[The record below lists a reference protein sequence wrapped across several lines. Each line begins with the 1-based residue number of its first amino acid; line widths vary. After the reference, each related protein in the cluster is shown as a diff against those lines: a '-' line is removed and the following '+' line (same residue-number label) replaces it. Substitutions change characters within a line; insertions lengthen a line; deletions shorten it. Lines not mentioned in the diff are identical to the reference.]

1 MSHIVAIKL
10 KIHDLDALIAA
21 TKALG
26 VEFMRDQK
34 THRAFASNVGQ
45 CDYAIRVPGN
55 DRAYE
60 VGVVREATGDYT
72 LQSDFW
78 RGGYGLE
85 AKVGKD
91 GQKLIQEY
99 AAQVTQKW
107 AYTQGLRVT
116 RRITTDGRI
125 IMEAS

>member
-1 MSHIVAIKL
+1 MSHIVSIKL
-10 KIHDLDALIAA
+10 VIRDLDALIAA
-21 TKALG
+21 VKALG
-26 VEFMRDQK
+26 LEFMRGQK

-72 LQSDFW
+72 PQCDFW

-85 AKVGKD
+85 EKIGKD

-107 AYTQGLRVT
+107 A
-116 RRITTDGRI
+116 
-125 IMEAS
+125 